1 MSFEIKGLKE
11 AQDKLKKLADD
22 AEKLDGQSVPLSEVL
37 TDEFVQKNSPFDR
50 LDNLIKASGYTVVSQ
65 EDFEA
70 IPDEEWDR
78 FISENTDFDSWQE
91 MIDSAGAIYAKNKL
105 GL

>member
-1 MSFEIKGLKE
+1 MTFEIKGLEE
-11 AQDKLKKLADD
+11 AEKKLKKLSED

-37 TDEFVQKNSPFDR
+37 TDDFIQENSTFDS
-50 LDNLIKASGYTVVSQ
+50 LDNLIKASGFTVESQ

-70 IPDEEWDR
+70 IPDDRWDD
-78 FISENTDFDSWQE
+78 FISKNTNFDSWQE
-91 MIDSAGAIYAKNKL
+91 MINSAGAIYAKNKL

>member
-1 MSFEIKGLKE
+1 MDIIR
-11 AQDKLKKLADD
+11 LKKLADD
-22 AEKLDGQSVPLSEVL
+22 AEELDGQSVPLSEVL
-37 TDEFVQKNSPFDR
+37 TDEFVQKNSHFDS
-50 LDNLIKASGYTVVSQ
+50 LEKLVNASGYTVESQ

-78 FISENTDFDSWQE
+78 FISENTSFDFWQE
-91 MIDSAGAIYAKNKL
+91 MIDSAGAFYAKNKL

>member
-37 TDEFVQKNSPFDR
+37 TDEFVQKNSPFDS
-50 LDNLIKASGYTVVSQ
+50 LDNLIKASGYTVESQ
-65 EDFEA
+65 EDLEA

>member
-11 AQDKLKKLADD
+11 AQDRLKKLADD
-22 AEKLDGQSVPLSEVL
+22 AEELDGQSVPLSEVL
-37 TDEFVQKNSPFDR
+37 TDEFVHTNSPFDS
-50 LDNLIKASGYTVVSQ
+50 LDNLIKASGYTVESQ

-78 FISENTDFDSWQE
+78 FISDNTSFDSWQE

>member
-11 AQDKLKKLADD
+11 LQDKLNTIGKNAN
-22 AEKLDGQSVPLSEVL
+22 KLDGQSVPFTEILNN
-37 TDEFVQKNSPFDR
+37 DFIQKHSSFNSFDD
-50 LDNLIKASGYTVVSQ
+50 LVEASGFTVESQ

-70 IPDEEWDR
+70 IPDDKWDD
-78 FISENTDFDSWQE
+78 FISQKTNFNSWQD
-91 MIDSAGAIYAKNKL
+91 MMDSASAIYAKKHL